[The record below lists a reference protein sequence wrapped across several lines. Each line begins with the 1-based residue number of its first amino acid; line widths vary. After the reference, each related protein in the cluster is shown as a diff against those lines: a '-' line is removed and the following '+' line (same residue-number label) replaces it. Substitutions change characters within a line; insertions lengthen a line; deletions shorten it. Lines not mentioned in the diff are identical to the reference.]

1 MKDVIASLFFS
12 VLILVFFTVALHHR
26 DAPRLQAAPPSA
38 APEQSPIATKP
49 EATTTPERRKVA
61 TTVAPGED
69 LAAVARRVYGSQSPE
84 ILDQIWQANR
94 DQLPNR
100 DSPITAGTLLR
111 TP

>member
-12 VLILVFFTVALHHR
+12 VLIVVFFAVVLHHR
-26 DAPRLQAAPPSA
+26 DAPRLQAS
-38 APEQSPIATKP
+38 APEQPPVATKP
-49 EATTTPERRKVA
+49 EATTTPQRRKVA

-84 ILDQIWQANR
+84 ILDEIWQANR
-94 DQLPNR
+94 DQLTNR